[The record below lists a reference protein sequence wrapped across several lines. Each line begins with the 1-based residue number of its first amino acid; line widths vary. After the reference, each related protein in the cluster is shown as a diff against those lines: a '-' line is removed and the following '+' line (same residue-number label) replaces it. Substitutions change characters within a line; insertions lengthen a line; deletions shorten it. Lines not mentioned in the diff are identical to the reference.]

1 MEILDLDHVD
11 TIDRHVVLVLLR
23 NSASLC
29 KLVNIIRATPPSH
42 SGFIWSMEASGYVTF

>member
-29 KLVNIIRATPPSH
+29 KLVNIISATPPSH
-42 SGFIWSMEASGYVTF
+42 SCFIWSMEASGYVTF